1 MKLEYHKLLSN
12 FAFNVNLRRYVTVGA
27 SFAYGV
33 KSRKTYPKEFDSS
46 YIEYQVGRCR
56 LTL

>member
-1 MKLEYHKLLSN
+1 
-12 FAFNVNLRRYVTVGA
+12 LRRYVTVGA